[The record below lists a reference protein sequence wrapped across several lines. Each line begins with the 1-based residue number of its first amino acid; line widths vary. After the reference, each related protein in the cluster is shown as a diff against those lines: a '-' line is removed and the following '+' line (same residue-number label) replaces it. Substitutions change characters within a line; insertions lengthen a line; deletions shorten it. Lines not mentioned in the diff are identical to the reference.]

1 MNIHEYQAKEILK
14 NFNVKIQEGYVAN
27 SPDEAYQNAKKLSD
41 EKDTNI
47 FVIKAQIHAGGRG
60 KGKIKETGSN
70 GVVIAKNIDD
80 VSLGDAQDMY
90 LEDLLQDCFFCFCW
104 PIVYLP
110 RSAPR

>member
-47 FVIKAQIHAGGRG
+47 FVSKLKFMREVEE
-60 KGKIKETGSN
+60 KE
-70 GVVIAKNIDD
+70 K
-80 VSLGDAQDMY
+80 LKKQDPMV
-90 LEDLLQDCFFCFCW
+90 LLLQKISTMSKIF
-104 PIVYLP
+104 PLI
-110 RSAPR
+110 S